1 MSAIYK
7 REMKAFF
14 KTPSGYVFMAIF
26 IAASGFLF
34 SFTCL
39 RGQTTD
45 VSSYFVML
53 MFAYV
58 ILIPLLTMKS
68 FAEER
73 RQGTEQLLLTSPVSV
88 VRLVAAKY
96 LACVTLFYLIPL
108 AIHGQVNVGRTLG
121 CFIGMVLIAVCF
133 ISIGLFVSTLTSNQF
148 VAALGTIGVLAFL
161 LAIGLLESYVGAG
174 FLKTVIGWVSIYSR
188 FSYFTYGLFD
198 VASAVYYIS
207 VGAVF
212 LFLAVRSVE
221 RRRYM

>member
-1 MSAIYK
+1 
-7 REMKAFF
+7 MKAFF

-88 VRLVAAKY
+88 VRLVAAKF
-96 LACVTLFYLIPL
+96 LACFTMFMITMGVTLFYLISYNF
-108 AIHGQVNVGRTLG
+108 QVLFHDSSDTFFHIGRTRA
-121 CFIGMVLIAVCF
+121 LIQ
-133 ISIGLFVSTLTSNQF
+133 SSHG
-148 VAALGTIGVLAFL
+148 
-161 LAIGLLESYVGAG
+161 
-174 FLKTVIGWVSIYSR
+174 
-188 FSYFTYGLFD
+188 
-198 VASAVYYIS
+198 
-207 VGAVF
+207 
-212 LFLAVRSVE
+212 
-221 RRRYM
+221 